1 MPHPIDR
8 ALFLANERS
17 AIVFSV
23 RQGYLPQ
30 IVHWG
35 PPLGDEPAAAAAAI
49 VATSTPS
56 VMNSSFDTPRV
67 FSVLPTENDGWSGTP
82 GLSGLFSDA
91 ASLPQLTLQGVEETG
106 TSVRFILDSA
116 ELQVVVVYTLDAA
129 GILAAA
135 ATVTAAV
142 DYKLAA
148 LRLLLPLPARATEI
162 ADLTGRWSRERTPQ
176 RLPVVDG
183 THSRAVRR
191 GRPGHDSPTLEMVG
205 SAGFGFRHGEVWA
218 AHLAWSGDQEYIVE
232 RLPEGAGSLASVL
245 GVGELLRPGE
255 INLFSGQ
262 SYSTPT
268 ALFAWSAT
276 GIDELSASFH
286 ARVRAL
292 PSYPASPRP
301 LVLNTWEA
309 VYFDHNLE
317 RLTELAR
324 IAARVGVE
332 RYVLD
337 DGWFHGRR
345 SDHSSLGD
353 WQIDI
358 NVWPDGLTTLSSV
371 VHDLGMQFGL
381 WFEPEMVSLDS
392 DVARQHPDWVIN
404 AGGLEWRHQ
413 QVLDLNN
420 PDAFAYVLD
429 NMSAIIAE
437 ASVDFVKWDHNRD
450 VHGATSV
457 HAQTLAAYA
466 LIDALL
472 DRHPGL
478 EIESCASGGG
488 RVDLGILER
497 THRIWPSDT
506 NDPVERQQIQR
517 WTGLIVPPELVGTH
531 VGSGESHTTHRVTSL
546 GFRLATA
553 LFGHA
558 GIEWDLTSTSE
569 DDLEAISAWSALYR
583 RLRPLLH
590 SGTTVR
596 VDLPGGDALWHGV
609 VSPDRTSALF
619 CWAQLGTQP
628 LLHSERVRFDGLDR
642 DRRYRVALLSDLGEA
657 SRHQV
662 ADPAWLDSELI
673 VPGSVLLDAG
683 LPLPVLNPGQ
693 ALLLEL
699 EAV

>member
-1 MPHPIDR
+1 MPQPIDR

-23 RQGYLPQ
+23 RDSSLPQ

-35 PPLGDEPAAAAAAI
+35 APLGDHPAAAAAAI
-49 VATSTPS
+49 VATSSPS
-56 VMNSSFDTPRV
+56 VMNSSFDTPRI
-67 FSVLPTENDGWSGTP
+67 FSILPTENDGWSGTP
-82 GLSGLFSDA
+82 GLSGHSGAGSTLPRL
-91 ASLPQLTLQGVEETG
+91 SLRSVEE
-106 TSVRFILDSA
+106 SDSSIRFVLDSA
-116 ELQVVVVYTLDAA
+116 QLEVLVDYALDAA
-129 GILAAA
+129 GILSAS
-135 ATVTAAV
+135 ATVTAIA
-142 DYKLAA
+142 DYQLAA

-176 RLPVVDG
+176 RLPVIDG

-205 SAGFGFRHGEVWA
+205 TADFGFRHGEVWA
-218 AHLAWSGDQEYIVE
+218 AHLAWSGDQEYLVE

-245 GVGELLRPGE
+245 GVGELARPGE
-255 INLFSGQ
+255 ISLAAGE

-268 ALFAWSAT
+268 ALFAWSGS
-276 GIDELSASFH
+276 GIDELSAAFH

-309 VYFDHNLE
+309 VYFDHDLA

-324 IAARVGVE
+324 VAARVGVE

-353 WQIDI
+353 WRVDGS
-358 NVWPDGLTTLSSV
+358 VWPGGLTTLTSI

-381 WFEPEMVSLDS
+381 WFEPEMISLDS
-392 DVARQHPDWVIN
+392 DIAREHPDWVIN
-404 AGGLEWRHQ
+404 PDGLEWRHQ
-413 QVLDLNN
+413 HVLDLAN
-420 PDAFAYVLD
+420 PDAFAHVLER
-429 NMSAIIAE
+429 MSAIIRE
-437 ASVDFVKWDHNRD
+437 AGVDFVKWDHNRD
-450 VHGATSV
+450 LHGTASV
-457 HAQTLAAYA
+457 HTQTLATYA
-466 LIDALL
+466 LLDALL
-472 DRHPGL
+472 ERHPGL

-497 THRIWPSDT
+497 THRVWPSDT

-531 VGSGESHTTHRVTSL
+531 VGSAESHTTHRVTSL
-546 GFRLATA
+546 SFRMATA

-558 GIEWDLTSTSE
+558 GIEWDLTATSE
-569 DDLEAISAWSALYR
+569 HDLEAITAWSALYR
-583 RLRPLLH
+583 RVRPLLH

-596 VDLPGGDALWHGV
+596 VDLPTDDALWHGV
-609 VSPDRTSALF
+609 VSTDRSSALF

-628 LLHSERVRFDGLDR
+628 LLHSERVRFAGLDR
-642 DRRYRVALLSDLGEA
+642 GRSYRVELLPDLGSP

-662 ADPAWLDSELI
+662 ADPEWLDGELV